1 MVTASAILE
10 ETSIVDR
17 DDFGDFGEAAYE
29 LEGIFL
35 QLLNE
40 EKTPALCS
48 ALGVVQ
54 PALCEAILMA
64 NGITDPGTIPI
75 AIDNQRESGSPFD
88 PHAPP
93 ETAPQQLRKLHE
105 ALAPLTPHAI

>member
-1 MVTASAILE
+1 M
-10 ETSIVDR
+10 
-17 DDFGDFGEAAYE
+17 
-29 LEGIFL
+29 
-35 QLLNE
+35 NE

-54 PALCEAILMA
+54 PALEEATSMA
-64 NGITDPGTIPI
+64 PGITDPVTILI
-75 AIDNQRESGSPFD
+75 AINNQLESGSPFD

-93 ETAPQQLRKLHE
+93 ETAPQQLRKLHG